1 MQGYGLT
8 FATPGMETTT
18 RQGKPLVVTL
28 EALQRVKGGHPEP
41 ILSFRYPGGVLCSSY
56 YLSTFQSIPAGEG
69 LCLEGQ
75 GTYCQELSPD
85 SVAMLQFAISEGLL

>member
-1 MQGYGLT
+1 
-8 FATPGMETTT
+8 METTT

-41 ILSFRYPGGVLCSSY
+41 ILSFRYPGGILCSSY
-56 YLSTFQSIPAGEG
+56 YLSTFQSIEG

-75 GTYCQELSPD
+75 GTYCHELSPD
-85 SVAMLQFAISEGLL
+85 SVAMLQFAISDGLL